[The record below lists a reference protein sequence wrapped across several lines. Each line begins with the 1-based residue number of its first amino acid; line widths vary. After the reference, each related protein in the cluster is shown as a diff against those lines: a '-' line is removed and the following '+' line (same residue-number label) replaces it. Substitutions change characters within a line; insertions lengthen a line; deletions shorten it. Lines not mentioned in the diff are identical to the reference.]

1 MNDMKTLVDY
11 VKSTGIDWEI
21 LSCSGEQNRDK
32 VAKDK
37 FKWIRKHVDI
47 DVLVT
52 CTLKGKEK
60 AVFARPGYVLI
71 DDKVS
76 NITAWQDAGGIGIY
90 HTNAKWTIEHLKKLT
105 ASS

>member
-1 MNDMKTLVDY
+1 MFF
-11 VKSTGIDWEI
+11 
-21 LSCSGEQNRDK
+21 EQNRDK

-52 CTLKGKEK
+52 ATIKGKEK
-60 AVFARPGYVLI
+60 AIFARPGYVLI
-71 DDKVS
+71 DDKAS
-76 NITAWQDAGGIGIY
+76 NITAWQNAGGDWNFT
-90 HTNAKWTIEHLKKLT
+90 HERKDTINQLKKLL

>member
-11 VKSTGIDWEI
+11 IKGTGIDWEI
-21 LSCSGEQNRDK
+21 LSCSGMQNRDR

-52 CTLKGKEK
+52 CTLKGKDK
-60 AVFARPGYVLI
+60 AIYARPEHVLI
-71 DDKVS
+71 DDKAS
-76 NITAWQDAGGIGIY
+76 NITAWQNAGGIGIH
-90 HTNAKWTIEHLKKLT
+90 HTHAKDTINCLTKLL

>member
-1 MNDMKTLVDY
+1 MKTLIDY
-11 VKSTGIDWEI
+11 IKDTGIDWEI
-21 LSCSGEQNRDK
+21 LSCSGMQNRDK

-52 CTLKGKEK
+52 CTLKGKDK
-60 AVFARPGYVLI
+60 AIFSKPGHVLI
-71 DDKVS
+71 DDKAS
-76 NITAWQDAGGIGIY
+76 NITAWQNAGGIGIH
-90 HTNAKWTIEHLKKLT
+90 HTHAKDTIKRITKLL